1 MLNGLLQPEQPR
13 VSVEEVSA
21 IYFIS
26 YILVGALIGLMS
38 GLFGIGGSSICTP
51 ILKMFFPLPALIA
64 LASPLPV
71 SIPTA
76 VAGTYNYWRKG
87 LVRKDVV
94 LWTTIGGLPG
104 VVLGALGTRI
114 VSGHW
119 LMILTGLFLTFSGG
133 QLIRKDRESC
143 ATAFS
148 PKRFNTIALLIGFA
162 VGIFSGLL
170 ANGGGFLLVPAF
182 MLLLGLTP
190 CEAISNS
197 LVCVAFF
204 AIPGTLVH
212 WWLGHIDWELVLG
225 LSIGVIPSSY
235 LGSKLGL
242 AVDEQR
248 IKIGFGY
255 FMTAF
260 GLDFIL
266 TQLGLNPLI
275 ADSVLLAAVAVTVG
289 WVLLGISREEKQ
301 GLQ

>member
-1 MLNGLLQPEQPR
+1 MEV
-13 VSVEEVSA
+13 VSMVH
-21 IYFIS
+21 FTG
-26 YILVGALIGLMS
+26 YIIVGALIGLMS
-38 GLFGIGGSSICTP
+38 GLFGIGGSSIGTP
-51 ILKMFFPLPALIA
+51 ILKMFFSLPALIA

-71 SIPTA
+71 TIPTA

-114 VSGHW
+114 VSGQW
-119 LMILTGLFLTFSGG
+119 LMILTGLFLSFSGV
-133 QLIRKDRESC
+133 QLIRKGKESC
-143 ATAFS
+143 AAAFS

-182 MLLLGLTP
+182 ILLLGLTP
-190 CEAISNS
+190 YEATSSS
-197 LVCVAFF
+197 LVCAAFY

-212 WWLGHIDWELVLG
+212 WWLGHIDWKLVLG
-225 LSIGVIPSSY
+225 LSIGVFPASF

-248 IKIGFGY
+248 LKIGFGY

-266 TQLGLNPLI
+266 TLLGLNPLI
-275 ADSVLLAAVAVTVG
+275 TDSVLLAAVAVTVG
-289 WVLLGISREEKQ
+289 WIVIGVLSEEKRENP
-301 GLQ
+301 

>member
-1 MLNGLLQPEQPR
+1 MLH
-13 VSVEEVSA
+13 
-21 IYFIS
+21 FIE
-26 YILVGALIGLMS
+26 YIIVGVLIGLMS

-71 SIPTA
+71 AIPTA
-76 VAGTYNYWRKG
+76 VAGAYNYWREG

-114 VSGHW
+114 VSGQW
-119 LMILTGLFLTFSGG
+119 LMILTGLLLSFSGV
-133 QLIRKDRESC
+133 QLIHKGKESC
-143 ATAFS
+143 PAVFS
-148 PKRFNTIALLIGFA
+148 PKLFNIIALLIGFA

-182 MLLLGLTP
+182 IMLLGLTP
-190 CEAISNS
+190 YEATSSS
-197 LVCVAFF
+197 LVCVAFY

-212 WWLGHIDWELVLG
+212 WWLGHINWQLVLG
-225 LSIGVIPSSY
+225 LSIGVIPASFLS
-235 LGSKLGL
+235 SKLGL

-275 ADSVLLAAVAVTVG
+275 ADSVLLAAVAVTLR
-289 WVLLGISREEKQ
+289 WVALGISREEKR
-301 GLQ
+301 

>member
-1 MLNGLLQPEQPR
+1 M
-13 VSVEEVSA
+13 EEVSMVH
-21 IYFIS
+21 FTG
-26 YILVGALIGLMS
+26 YIIAGALIGLMS
-38 GLFGIGGSSICTP
+38 GLFGIGGSSIGTP

-71 SIPTA
+71 TIPTA

-114 VSGHW
+114 VSGQW
-119 LMILTGLFLTFSGG
+119 LMILTGLFLSFSGV
-133 QLIRKDRESC
+133 QLIRKGKESC
-143 ATAFS
+143 TGHFS
-148 PKRFNTIALLIGFA
+148 PKRFNTIALLIGFV

-182 MLLLGLTP
+182 ILLLGLTFY
-190 CEAISNS
+190 EATSSS
-197 LVCVAFF
+197 LVCVAFY

-212 WWLGHIDWELVLG
+212 WWLGHIDWQLVLG
-225 LSIGVIPSSY
+225 LSIGVFPASF

-275 ADSVLLAAVAVTVG
+275 TDSVLLAAVAVTVG
-289 WVLLGISREEKQ
+289 WVVLGIAREGKQ
-301 GLQ
+301 SIP